1 VLREAL
7 APLAAA
13 ALVAAGCGGGPEAA
27 EQTEPAVPG
36 PDGGVLAVLAADPRL
51 ETLYRLIT
59 AEGQEHFV
67 GYMSYFDWN
76 HTLFAPTDEAFEA
89 LPDGVLDGILAGPP
103 GELARLL
110 DCHIVPDPPLTAA
123 ELPDEIDPIRCT
135 WPVERDGGQIRVGP
149 ATILEADVPASNA
162 VVHVVDAVLWEP

>member
-1 VLREAL
+1 MLREAL

-13 ALVAAGCGGGPEAA
+13 ALVAAGCGGAPEAA

-36 PDGGVLAVLAADPRL
+36 PEGGVLAVLAADTRL
-51 ETLYRLIT
+51 ETLYRLVT
-59 AEGQEHFV
+59 AEAEDHFV
-67 GYMSYFDWN
+67 GFMSFPDWN

-89 LPDGVLDGILAGPP
+89 LPEGVLDELLAGPP
-103 GELARLL
+103 GELTRLL
-110 DCHIVPDPPLTAA
+110 DCHIIPDPVAA
-123 ELPDEIDPIRCT
+123 ADLPAEIDPIRCT
-135 WPVERDGGQIRVGP
+135 WPVERDGGEIRVGP